1 MEVFGPASNQL
12 DYITLLFAF
21 LLINYIWKDIW
32 YVSGVC
38 VRERVICVCAVEIWI
53 YYRYSF
59 YSYLFSVVRCKLQ
72 SISCHVNGRIAFYFS
87 RRSPIDD
94 FKKVIAKEKIKG
106 KGKERGERRE
116 KKGTKDREEKTLLLF
131 SSFNVTLKYMLKW
144 TFFRWFEKKSAMQV
158 IVFNVNESHILW
170 EEAAFQPLFSRQ
182 IQLLHGKPYLPCI
195 HY

>member
-1 MEVFGPASNQL
+1 M
-12 DYITLLFAF
+12 
-21 LLINYIWKDIW
+21 
-32 YVSGVC
+32 
-38 VRERVICVCAVEIWI
+38 
-53 YYRYSF
+53 
-59 YSYLFSVVRCKLQ
+59 
-72 SISCHVNGRIAFYFS
+72 
-87 RRSPIDD
+87 
-94 FKKVIAKEKIKG
+94 IAKEKIKG